1 MESSYDDLGNRT
13 RLSWLAQ
20 NGVKVWGPDRVYV
33 SEEVQLDRIAP
44 GAELIN
50 ATITGAT
57 TFIGTKSQIGNAG
70 LARIDETQIGSS
82 VVVGAGSYENC
93 VLLRG
98 AKVRGFAE
106 FRQGTVLEENTEAG
120 HNVGLKNTVFT
131 TGVVA
136 GSLVNFCDVLLTGG
150 GSRSDHS
157 EVGSGAIHFN
167 FDPRGDKFG
176 SLMGD
181 ATGCLLRSRRIF
193 VGGNSGVVAP
203 VHLDFGGVV
212 AAGSIVRKDVAENQL
227 SAGDAPGQSGAYD
240 LEQYFDLS
248 RKFSTTAKLIGN
260 LHALRAWYQKV
271 RLSYCDSDEKPLY
284 LAADGEFDR
293 HIRHRV
299 KELAKVVG
307 KLEKSLAKPCRNAQG
322 TLFSDQH
329 RRLIENRD
337 GISSFLLCE
346 EYADA
351 PPSVVAEYGALRKS
365 WNHTD
370 SVRSLTPEA
379 SEVAAE
385 WLRSIAGRP
394 YLEMR
399 ALFVARG

>member
-106 FRQGTVLEENTEAG
+106 FRQGTVLEENAEAG

-136 GSLVNFCDVLLTGG
+136 GS
-150 GSRSDHS
+150 
-157 EVGSGAIHFN
+157 
-167 FDPRGDKFG
+167 
-176 SLMGD
+176 
-181 ATGCLLRSRRIF
+181 
-193 VGGNSGVVAP
+193 
-203 VHLDFGGVV
+203 
-212 AAGSIVRKDVAENQL
+212 
-227 SAGDAPGQSGAYD
+227 
-240 LEQYFDLS
+240 
-248 RKFSTTAKLIGN
+248 
-260 LHALRAWYQKV
+260 
-271 RLSYCDSDEKPLY
+271 
-284 LAADGEFDR
+284 
-293 HIRHRV
+293 
-299 KELAKVVG
+299 
-307 KLEKSLAKPCRNAQG
+307 
-322 TLFSDQH
+322 
-329 RRLIENRD
+329 
-337 GISSFLLCE
+337 
-346 EYADA
+346 
-351 PPSVVAEYGALRKS
+351 
-365 WNHTD
+365 
-370 SVRSLTPEA
+370 
-379 SEVAAE
+379 
-385 WLRSIAGRP
+385 
-394 YLEMR
+394 
-399 ALFVARG
+399 